1 MTNVTDAYIIHL
13 PVYEGPLDLLLE
25 LIEQAELDIT
35 KVALAQVTDQYLSY
49 LQRLQEYQLED
60 LASFLVIAARLI
72 QIKSEA
78 LLPRPPQR
86 EPGEEDPGDALAR
99 QLIEYKKYKE
109 VANLLAHRMQEG
121 YRSYIRIVAP
131 PAIEPKLDMLEVSI
145 EDLRAAFM
153 DALASIEESPEANII
168 IPHHVRIRDKIHRI
182 IDDLTNASR
191 TTFRAIIED
200 AQSRLEI
207 VVSFIAILELIK
219 QRRISVEQ
227 DSLFGEISLSRGENW
242 SEDQEVDFELEFEE

>member
-1 MTNVTDAYIIHL
+1 MTNETDTYVIHL

-49 LQRLQEYQLED
+49 LQRLQEHQLED

-86 EPGEEDPGDALAR
+86 EPGEEDPGDALAQ

-109 VANLLAHRMQEG
+109 VASILAQRMQEG
-121 YRSYIRIVAP
+121 FRSYIRIAAP
-131 PAIEPKLDMLEVSI
+131 PSLDPKLDMMEVGLQ
-145 EDLRAAFM
+145 DLRAALL
-153 DALASIEESPEANII
+153 DALTAIEENPEENII
-168 IPHHVRIRDKIHRI
+168 IPHHVRIRDKIHHI
-182 IDDLTNASR
+182 IDNLTNAKR
-191 TTFRAIIED
+191 TTFRAIIKG
-200 AQSRLEI
+200 AKSRLEI

-219 QRRISVEQ
+219 QRRVFVEQ
-227 DSLFGEISLSRGENW
+227 ESLFGEIVLSRGENW